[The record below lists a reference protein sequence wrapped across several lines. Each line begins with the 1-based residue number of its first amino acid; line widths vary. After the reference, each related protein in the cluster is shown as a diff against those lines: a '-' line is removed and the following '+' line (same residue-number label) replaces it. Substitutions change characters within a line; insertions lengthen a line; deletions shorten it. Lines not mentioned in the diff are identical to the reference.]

1 MSLPN
6 AKRQS
11 FKELNS
17 LMSNVNT
24 QRKMSET
31 FSLKKKMNITLP
43 FLSKYSSDPPVILK
57 MME

>member
-31 FSLKKKMNITLP
+31 FSLKKMNITLP

>member
-24 QRKMSET
+24 QRKNVRN
-31 FSLKKKMNITLP
+31 FFFKKMNITLP